1 MDVLSIYQYTSWIQ
15 SAWDSACL
23 MIQDFQQLTIAAVC
37 HWEDHCTCSNT
48 KNTARRR
55 SQCNSLLSR
64 LPMSTI
70 QPLQH
75 VMNAVARV
83 IMNLSL
89 RDHVKPALMQLHW
102 LPVEQRISVELAV
115 RQPPVDR
122 PLCHHDYRMRIPQP
136 ADFCL
141 VVWGTTA
148 VIAAMPAR
156 TPIHSSVWPHVGLGW

>member
-37 HWEDHCTCSNT
+37 RWEDHCTCSNT

-122 PLCHHDYRMRIPQP
+122 PLCHHTTGCVSHSLQTSALLFEAPQLLSLLYLHARP
-136 ADFCL
+136 S
-141 VVWGTTA
+141 TA
-148 VIAAMPAR
+148 ASGR
-156 TPIHSSVWPHVGLGW
+156 TLA